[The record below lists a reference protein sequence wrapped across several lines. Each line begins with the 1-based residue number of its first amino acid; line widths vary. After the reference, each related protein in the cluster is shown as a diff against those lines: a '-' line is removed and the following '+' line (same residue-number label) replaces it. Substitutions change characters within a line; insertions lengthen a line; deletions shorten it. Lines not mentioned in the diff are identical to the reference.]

1 MVVIFTGNSEID
13 QMLEEQIKNSIVVS
27 YAEFIIEDEKF
38 KNQTVIL
45 AAQAIEKEKIIEYL
59 FELRRLNIRVIL
71 LIKNQNQ
78 LEVKEAMSMG
88 IYDFVFGNFYTRDI
102 QKLVE
107 KPNTFA
113 DIALIYK
120 KQFDI
125 KCKIGK
131 KGRK

>member
-13 QMLEEQIKNSIVVS
+13 QMLEEQIKNSIIVS
-27 YAEFIIEDEKF
+27 YAEFIVEDEKF

-45 AAQAIEKEKIIEYL
+45 AVQAIEKERIIEYL

-78 LEVKEAMSMG
+78 SEVKEAMSMG

-102 QKLVE
+102 QKLLE
-107 KPNTFA
+107 KPNTFE
-113 DIALIYK
+113 DIAEIYK

-125 KCKIGK
+125 KCKNRK
-131 KGRK
+131 RGRR